1 MTDFFENPNLTIQKR
16 DEINIRPN
24 TYTPSHTKTYSIP
37 NSKTLQ
43 ENLKDLK
50 QEIIKLEK
58 NIKAPFNKKA
68 FQFHANKSQA
78 KGIVHRFPTSPAYG
92 ISHNISEQEY
102 LNAQVEECVT
112 PKSKNTQQI
121 IGRSSNSE
129 ADNAIYTLIDAKE
142 NFVREKQ
149 KEIHEANEEF
159 RKLVVEAEKIK
170 KEENNLK
177 LRRIE
182 VHYKN
187 YEKRLEEA
195 RKQYEIQL
203 TMLQQQLKDNIEGEE
218 LAYKNNIKTKI
229 ALLEKNSVFNK
240 AESSHHYK
248 LTPSKLDKLYTSSQN
263 TPYKS
268 DYINTKQNIYNLNGS
283 QRVNQNQL
291 ESSLSTSHLKNN
303 HQSNISK
310 TYTSPNHT
318 SEVINRFNNVFDQ
331 TKILKDND
339 EFIDNIFFTKSP
351 SYAQS
356 KLEKLKLDIQQLQKS
371 NQKRFM
377 QNQDSNSKKSK
388 KDSRSANYSPVSK
401 EFLMRSKQKKNKNQI
416 ELSSSS
422 EDEEKFIKEYKKYKD
437 NVTLKEKMRQKQSQE
452 FWENAQQQ
460 SVNLK

>member
-1 MTDFFENPNLTIQKR
+1 MTDFFENPNITLKKS
-16 DEINIRPN
+16 DAINLI
-24 TYTPSHTKTYSIP
+24 PSTCMSSHNKTYSIP

-92 ISHNISEQEY
+92 IAHNINEQDY
-102 LNAQVEECVT
+102 SNTQVEECVT
-112 PKSKNTQQI
+112 PKQKITQQI
-121 IGRSSNSE
+121 IGRSSSRE

-159 RKLVVEAEKIK
+159 CKLVVEAEKIK

-203 TMLQQQLKDNIEGEE
+203 SMLQQQLKDNIVGEE
-218 LAYKNNIKTKI
+218 LSYKNSVKTKI
-229 ALLEKNSVFNK
+229 ALLEKNSVFNQ

-268 DYINTKQNIYNLNGS
+268 DYINIKQNIKNLNGS
-283 QRVNQNQL
+283 QRVNQYQMEN
-291 ESSLSTSHLKNN
+291 SLSTSHLKNN
-303 HQSNISK
+303 QQLNISK
-310 TYTSPNHT
+310 IYTSPNHT
-318 SEVINRFNNVFDQ
+318 SEVINRFNNVFHQ
-331 TKILKDND
+331 TKASKIQDND

-356 KLEKLKLDIQQLQKS
+356 KLEKLKLDIQELQKS
-371 NQKRFM
+371 NQKKLM
-377 QNQDSNSKKSK
+377 QNQESSKKSK
-388 KDSRSANYSPVSK
+388 KDSRSTNYSPVSK
-401 EFLMRSKQKKNKNQI
+401 EFLMRSKQKKNKNEI

-437 NVTLKEKMRQKQSQE
+437 NVVLKEQMRQKQSQE
-452 FWENAQQQ
+452 FWENAKQQ
-460 SVNLK
+460 

>member
-1 MTDFFENPNLTIQKR
+1 MTDFFENPNLTLQKS
-16 DEINIRPN
+16 DAINIRPS
-24 TYTPSHTKTYSIP
+24 TCMSSHNKTYSIP

-78 KGIVHRFPTSPAYG
+78 KGIVHRFPTTPAYG
-92 ISHNISEQEY
+92 ISHNISGQDY
-102 LNAQVEECVT
+102 SNTQVEECVT
-112 PKSKNTQQI
+112 PKSKTTQQI
-121 IGRSSNSE
+121 IGRSSNRE

-240 AESSHHYK
+240 ADNSHHYK

-268 DYINTKQNIYNLNGS
+268 DYINIKQNIQNLNSS

-291 ESSLSTSHLKNN
+291 ENSLSTSHLRNN
-303 HQSNISK
+303 HQLNISK
-310 TYTSPNHT
+310 TYTSPNHN

-331 TKILKDND
+331 TRISKMQDND

-371 NQKRFM
+371 NQKKFL
-377 QNQDSNSKKSK
+377 QTQDSNSKKSK

-401 EFLMRSKQKKNKNQI
+401 EFLMRSKQKKNKNEI

-437 NVTLKEKMRQKQSQE
+437 NVVLKEKMRQKQSQE
-452 FWENAQQQ
+452 FWENGKQQ
-460 SVNLK
+460 